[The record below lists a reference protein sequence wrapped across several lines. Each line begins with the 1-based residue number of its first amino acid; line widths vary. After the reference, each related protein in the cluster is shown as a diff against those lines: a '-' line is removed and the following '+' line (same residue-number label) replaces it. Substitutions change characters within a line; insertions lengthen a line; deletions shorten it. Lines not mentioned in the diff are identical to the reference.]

1 MPAPL
6 VTTALL
12 TQMTDQGAVWA
23 VVAVLLVPS
32 IKKYVSKMRGN
43 DHPSTMAVTEE
54 RMKQLVD
61 EVQKLNTNFH
71 ELTQAMTTLALN
83 ELSVRAH
90 TQSDD

>member
-1 MPAPL
+1 
-6 VTTALL
+6 
-12 TQMTDQGAVWA
+12 
-23 VVAVLLVPS
+23 
-32 IKKYVSKMRGN
+32 
-43 DHPSTMAVTEE
+43 
-54 RMKQLVD
+54 MKQLVD